1 MPLNDAPPRV
11 TPTDYRAL
19 LENAER
25 LVPALRA
32 RAARA
37 EAMRAIPDETIAELH
52 EAGLFR
58 IFQPERY
65 GGYEVPIRA
74 AVEVAAIIARGCAST
89 SWVLMNLVFHNWMLG
104 FWPAEAQ
111 DEMWADDP
119 TTLIGATVVFRCGR
133 ARRVEGGYRLSGRWP
148 FSSGIDPSRWSI
160 NAGIV
165 CDDAGRPLEHRY
177 FLLPQS
183 DYTVIDNWQVMG
195 LAATGSKDV
204 EVDDAF
210 VPEHRTLGLD
220 DSKTGA
226 APGTAVNPGPL
237 YRLSRFGL
245 SAIGICGT
253 ALGIAQAVVQDFTA
267 ATRNRLAT
275 YSGRSLSDLATM
287 QMRVAEAAT
296 LVDAAEVLLL
306 KDCDEGMAIAASDRL
321 PTMEEQTR
329 WRRDIAFA
337 CGLCTRAVDLVFAA
351 AGGGA
356 IFESNPLQRAHRDI
370 HAAHGHIGLSWDF
383 NATMYGRVA
392 LGLPA
397 DVPNL

>member
-1 MPLNDAPPRV
+1 
-11 TPTDYRAL
+11 
-19 LENAER
+19 
-25 LVPALRA
+25 
-32 RAARA
+32 
-37 EAMRAIPDETIAELH
+37 
-52 EAGLFR
+52 
-58 IFQPERY
+58 
-65 GGYEVPIRA
+65 
-74 AVEVAAIIARGCAST
+74 
-89 SWVLMNLVFHNWMLG
+89 
-104 FWPAEAQ
+104 
-111 DEMWADDP
+111 
-119 TTLIGATVVFRCGR
+119 
-133 ARRVEGGYRLSGRWP
+133 
-148 FSSGIDPSRWSI
+148 
-160 NAGIV
+160 
-165 CDDAGRPLEHRY
+165 
-177 FLLPQS
+177 
-183 DYTVIDNWQVMG
+183 
-195 LAATGSKDV
+195 
-204 EVDDAF
+204 

-226 APGTAVNPGPL
+226 APGTTVNPGPL

-267 ATRNRLAT
+267 ATRNRVAT
-275 YSGRSLSDLATM
+275 YSGRSLADLATM
-287 QMRVAEAAT
+287 QMRIAEAAT

-306 KDCDEGMAIAASDRL
+306 KDCDEGMAIAQSDRL